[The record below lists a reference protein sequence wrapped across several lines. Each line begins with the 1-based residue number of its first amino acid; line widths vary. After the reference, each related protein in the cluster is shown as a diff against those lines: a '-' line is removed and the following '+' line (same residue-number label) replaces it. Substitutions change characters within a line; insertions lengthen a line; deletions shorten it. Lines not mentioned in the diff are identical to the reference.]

1 MKSAAERLGEDR
13 RLIFE
18 NVANG
23 VPIQQ
28 VMSVFRRSEKEVMD
42 EVRFVGKKLC
52 EYRFRR
58 HQPPLSCTTL
68 NEIFTNRAALLDTLR
83 RLGDVYL
90 STSLLIPKIHVGSLD
105 DNHVVQEAEHRTGMR
120 MLRDGR

>member
-1 MKSAAERLGEDR
+1 MKTAAERLGEER

-28 VMSVFRRSEKEVMD
+28 VMSVFRRSEKQVMD
-42 EVRFVGKKLC
+42 EVKFVAKKIA

-58 HQPPLSCTTL
+58 HAPPLGCSTL
-68 NEIFTNRAALLDTLR
+68 NEISFNRRPLLETLR
-83 RLGDVYL
+83 KLGDVYL
-90 STSLLIPKIHVGSLD
+90 STELIIPNIHVGQLTD
-105 DNHVVQEAEHRTGMR
+105 PHVVQEAEHRSGMR
-120 MLRDGR
+120 MMK

>member
-1 MKSAAERLGEDR
+1 MKTAAERLGEDR

-28 VMSVFRRSEKEVMD
+28 VMSAFRRSEKEVMD
-42 EVRFVGKKLC
+42 DIAFVGKKIA

-58 HQPPLSCTTL
+58 HQPPLSCGTL
-68 NEIFTNRAALLDTLR
+68 REISFNRAALLDTLR

-90 STSLLIPKIHVGSLD
+90 STSLLIPQIHVGHMSD
-105 DNHVVQEAEHRTGMR
+105 PHVVKEAEHRSGMR
-120 MLRDGR
+120 MLRDG

>member
-1 MKSAAERLGEDR
+1 MKTAAERLGEQR

-23 VPIQQ
+23 VPVQQ
-28 VMSVFRRSEKEVMD
+28 VMNVFQCSEKELMD
-42 EVRFVGKKLC
+42 DIKFVGKKIS

-58 HQPPLSCTTL
+58 NQPPLSCSTF
-68 NEIFTNRAALLDTLR
+68 NEIFTNRLALLDTLR

-90 STSLLIPKIHVGSLD
+90 STSLLIPNIHVGKLED
-105 DNHVVQEAEHRTGMR
+105 PHVVREAEHRTGMR
-120 MLRDGR
+120 MLGHG

>member
-42 EVRFVGKKLC
+42 DVRFVGKKIA

-68 NEIFTNRAALLDTLR
+68 NEIFINRAPLLDTLR
-83 RLGDVYL
+83 RLGDVFL
-90 STSLLIPKIHVGSLD
+90 STSLLIPNIHVGSLD
-105 DNHVVQEAEHRTGMR
+105 DPHVVREAEHRTGMR
-120 MLRDGR
+120 IVK

>member
-28 VMSVFRRSEKEVMD
+28 VMNVFRRSEKEVMD
-42 EVRFVGKKLC
+42 EVQFVGKKIA

-58 HQPPLSCTTL
+58 HQPPLSYTTL
-68 NEIFTNRAALLDTLR
+68 NEIFINRRALLDTLR

-90 STSLLIPKIHVGSLD
+90 STSLLIPQVYVGSLD
-105 DNHVVQEAEHRTGMR
+105 DPHVVQEAEHRSGMR
-120 MLRDGR
+120 MLKNG

>member
-1 MKSAAERLGEDR
+1 MENAVERIGQDR

-42 EVRFVGKKLC
+42 EVVFVGKKIS

-58 HQPPLSCTTL
+58 HMPPLGCSTL
-68 NEIFTNRAALLDTLR
+68 TELRIHRVALLETLR
-83 RLGDVYL
+83 KLGDIYL
-90 STSLLIPKIHVGSLD
+90 GTSLLIPKIHVGSLD
-105 DNHVVQEAEHRTGMR
+105 DHHVVQEAEHRTGMR
-120 MLRDGR
+120 MLKDG

>member
-28 VMSVFRRSEKEVMD
+28 VMSVYRRSEKELWD
-42 EVRFVGKKLC
+42 EVQFVGKKIS

-58 HQPPLSCTTL
+58 HQPPLGCANL
-68 NEIFTNRAALLDTLR
+68 NEIRINRLALLDTLR

-90 STSLLIPKIHVGSLD
+90 STSLLIPQIHVGKMD
-105 DNHVVQEAEHRTGMR
+105 DPHVVREAEHRSGMR
-120 MLRDGR
+120 MLKND

>member
-13 RLIFE
+13 RLIFS

-28 VMSVFRRSEKEVMD
+28 VMSVYRRSEKEVMD
-42 EVRFVGKKLC
+42 EVRFVGKKIA

-58 HQPPLSCTTL
+58 HMPPLGCDTL
-68 NEIFTNRAALLDTLR
+68 NEIFVHRAALLETLNK
-83 RLGDVYL
+83 LGDVYL
-90 STSLLIPKIHVGSLD
+90 STSLLIPNIHVGSLL
-105 DNHVVQEAEHRTGMR
+105 DNEVVQEAEHRSGMR
-120 MLRDGR
+120 MLNK

>member
-1 MKSAAERLGEDR
+1 MKSAIEQVGEDR

-28 VMSVFRRSEKEVMD
+28 VMSVFRKSEKEVMD
-42 EVRFVGKKLC
+42 EVRFVGKKVA

-58 HQPPLSCTTL
+58 HQPPLACDTL
-68 NEIFTNRAALLDTLR
+68 NELRINRVAILETLR
-83 RLGDVYL
+83 KLGDTYL
-90 STSLLIPKIHVGSLD
+90 GTSLLIPNIHVGSLD
-105 DNHVVQEAEHRTGMR
+105 DQSVIQEAEHRSGMR
-120 MLRDGR
+120 MLKDG

>member
-42 EVRFVGKKLC
+42 EVQFVSKKLA

-58 HQPPLSCTTL
+58 HQPPLSCDTL
-68 NEIFTNRAALLDTLR
+68 NDISFNRRPLLETLR

-90 STSLLIPKIHVGSLD
+90 STSLLIPKIHVGQMSD
-105 DNHVVQEAEHRTGMR
+105 RDVIQEAEHRSGMR
-120 MLRDGR
+120 MLPNG

>member
-28 VMSVFRRSEKEVMD
+28 VMSVYRRSEKEVMD
-42 EVRFVGKKLC
+42 DVKFVGRKIA

-58 HQPPLSCTTL
+58 HQPPLSCDNL
-68 NEIFTNRAALLDTLR
+68 NEIRINRRALLDTLR

-90 STSLLIPKIHVGSLD
+90 STSLIIPNILVGKMD
-105 DNHVVQEAEHRTGMR
+105 DPHVVKEAEHRSGMR
-120 MLRDGR
+120 ILKDG